1 MNLQGKRAL
10 VTGASRGI
18 GLATTR
24 ALLAAGARIAVNGR
38 TPGSVAAAIASLGG
52 GERLAAA
59 PGDISTVAGCET
71 VVGAALGALGGL
83 DILVNNAGIF
93 GIAAIADSSEAL
105 WDAMMN
111 VNVKGTYFCSRA
123 ALPALKASRG
133 TIVNVASEAGL
144 IGAPGM
150 TAYCASK
157 GAVVNLTRAMAL
169 ELAPNVR
176 VNCVCPGTIDTDMIR
191 AGIAFDGAGVVTEL
205 QKAKDFY
212 PMKRIGT
219 PDEVAAAIVYLASP
233 DAGFVTGVALPI
245 DGGAT
250 AGR

>member
-1 MNLQGKRAL
+1 MDLQGKRAL

-38 TPGSVAAAIASLGG
+38 TPGSVATAIDGLHARG
-52 GERLAAA
+52 RLAAA
-59 PGDISTVAGCET
+59 PGDISTVAGCEA
-71 VVGAALGALGGL
+71 VVDAALGAL
-83 DILVNNAGIF
+83 
-93 GIAAIADSSEAL
+93 
-105 WDAMMN
+105 
-111 VNVKGTYFCSRA
+111 
-123 ALPALKASRG
+123 
-133 TIVNVASEAGL
+133 
-144 IGAPGM
+144 
-150 TAYCASK
+150 
-157 GAVVNLTRAMAL
+157 NLTRAMAL
-169 ELAPNVR
+169 ELAPDVR

-191 AGIAFDGAGVVTEL
+191 AGIAFDGADVVADP

-219 PDEVAAAIVYLASP
+219 PDEVAAAILYLASP
-233 DAGFVTGVALPI
+233 DAGFVTGIALPI

>member
-18 GLATTR
+18 GLATAR
-24 ALLAAGARIAVNGR
+24 ALVAAGARVAVNGR
-38 TPGSVAAAIASLGG
+38 TPGSVATAIDGLGAG
-52 GERLAAA
+52 DRLAAA
-59 PGDISTVAGCET
+59 PGDISTVAGCEA
-71 VVGAALGALGGL
+71 VVGAALRALGGL
-83 DILVNNAGIF
+83 DILVNNAGVF
-93 GIAAIADSSEAL
+93 AIAAIADSDEAL
-105 WDAMMN
+105 WDAMMA

-123 ALPALKASRG
+123 ALPALKAARG

-169 ELAPNVR
+169 ELAPDVR

-191 AGIAFDGAGVVTEL
+191 AGIAFDGTGVVTDL

-219 PDEVAAAIVYLASP
+219 PDEVAAAILYLASP
-233 DAGFVTGVALPI
+233 AAGFVTGMALPI